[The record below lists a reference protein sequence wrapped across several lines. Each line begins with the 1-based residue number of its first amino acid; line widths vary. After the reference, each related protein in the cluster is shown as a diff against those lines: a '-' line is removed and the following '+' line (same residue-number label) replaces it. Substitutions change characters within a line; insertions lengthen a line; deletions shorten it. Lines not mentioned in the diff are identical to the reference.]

1 MAGEF
6 VRVSARVGEVGLR
19 IGLARTNGSELSK
32 ELIRMGEDVIEECRG
47 MGATLEACGKV
58 IEACLTSNEILKSK
72 YVRPRENFTD
82 YLQNPL
88 GFNRQYLK
96 QALSLASLTQNNHL
110 RALIL
115 AQISSHYFHTQGEH
129 AQNMLGTCEQLA
141 AGLGANGVKRKR
153 DGEDGQLAKSVDSVG
168 NAPLRL
174 WVGERFLGMF
184 SLSSLDFPWPK
195 AKIDEY
201 AEIYK
206 GVGKESKIQK
216 QAAMNQ
222 KLMRAV
228 ERVTNRGKDAYGTRT
243 R

>member
-1 MAGEF
+1 MISHTRNTGLFNIYSPLITLHHAHLAHALNDPTRALLCYQLASFLAAETPGAVAVEF
-6 VRVSARVGEVGLR
+6 IRVSAKIGEVGLR
-19 IGLARTNGSELSK
+19 IGLARINGSQLSEEL
-32 ELIRMGEDVIEECRG
+32 RGMGEDVVEECRG

-58 IEACLTSNEILKSK
+58 IEACLTSSNEIIKSK
-72 YVRPRENFTD
+72 YVRPCQSVHKVF
-82 YLQNPL
+82 NPR

-153 DGEDGQLAKSVDSVG
+153 DGEDGQQAKSADDVG

-184 SLSSLDFPWPK
+184 SLIFL
-195 AKIDEY
+195 
-201 AEIYK
+201 
-206 GVGKESKIQK
+206 G
-216 QAAMNQ
+216 
-222 KLMRAV
+222 
-228 ERVTNRGKDAYGTRT
+228 
-243 R
+243 

>member
-1 MAGEF
+1 
-6 VRVSARVGEVGLR
+6 
-19 IGLARTNGSELSK
+19 
-32 ELIRMGEDVIEECRG
+32 MGEDVIEECRG

-184 SLSSLDFPWPK
+184 SLSSLDFP
-195 AKIDEY
+195 
-201 AEIYK
+201 
-206 GVGKESKIQK
+206 G
-216 QAAMNQ
+216 Q
-222 KLMRAV
+222 KLQSMNTQKYTKGLEKKARF
-228 ERVTNRGKDAYGTRT
+228 RNRQL
-243 R
+243 